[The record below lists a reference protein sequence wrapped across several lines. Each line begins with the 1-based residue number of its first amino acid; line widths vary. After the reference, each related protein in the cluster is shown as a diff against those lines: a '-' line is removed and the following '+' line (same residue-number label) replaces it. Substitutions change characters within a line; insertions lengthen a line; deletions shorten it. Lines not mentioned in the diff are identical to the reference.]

1 MNDGEVHN
9 LDLTSL
15 MEVIGMVEIPV
26 KKYGQEEGLLSTTF
40 LYGTDESTY
49 MQACEW
55 DWKRKR
61 YQYSTIV
68 FWKSKP

>member
-1 MNDGEVHN
+1 M
-9 LDLTSL
+9 
-15 MEVIGMVEIPV
+15 

-61 YQYSTIV
+61 YQYDSTLEV
-68 FWKSKP
+68 KTLVAFSCEF